1 LVPTNLVVSEKK
13 IKTDNIPHDHQTNKT
28 DRHNITEILLKVAA
42 LNIITLTHVVC
53 VTRNDRTRTLHSHLQ
68 TKIFQA
74 KIF

>member
-1 LVPTNLVVSEKK
+1 MVPTNLVVSEKK
-13 IKTDNIPHDHQTNKT
+13 IKTENIPHDRQTNKT
-28 DRHNITEILLKVAA
+28 DRHNITEILLKVA

-53 VTRNDRTRTLHSHLQ
+53 VTRNDRSRTLHSHLQ